1 MELLAVRWRLQQHRG
16 TGFGQCRVQHDLG
29 LQAGY
34 AVDVQAMFAL
44 KILYLDR
51 QFLIVDIAA
60 VRVRGGTE
68 TYMALCDVP
77 VEAGCQVVILEDRG
91 ERTLFVTPL

>member
-1 MELLAVRWRLQQHRG
+1 MVGSDRFDRLVVVPGRDFRWLRFAKEESIYDGVTASLAGREAAVTASIPGGTKRG
-16 TGFGQCRVQHDLG
+16 E
-29 LQAGY
+29 
-34 AVDVQAMFAL
+34 
-44 KILYLDR
+44 I
-51 QFLIVDIAA
+51 A